1 VRNQRDSIAI
11 VCSDRP
17 TGLEAGT
24 AIVAD
29 TNVGGLTMPYGFSLL
44 EVQAS
49 LVSGA
54 STGTFTVDVNVG
66 GTTVLST
73 TCTIDATEETS
84 QTAAVPSVLSNAR
97 KIVDIPKGSIVS
109 VDVDDDGSGDAL
121 GLTVYLVGL
130 QHF

>member
-1 VRNQRDSIAI
+1 
-11 VCSDRP
+11 
-17 TGLEAGT
+17 
-24 AIVAD
+24 
-29 TNVGGLTMPYGFSLL
+29 
-44 EVQAS
+44 
-49 LVSGA
+49 VSGA

-73 TCTIDATEETS
+73 KCTIDATEETS

>member
-24 AIVAD
+24 AIVTD
-29 TNVGGLTMPYGFSLL
+29 TNVGGLTMPFGFSLL

-54 STGTFTVDVNVG
+54 ASGSFTIDVHVS

-73 TCTIDATEETS
+73 KCTIDATEETS
-84 QTAAVPSVLSNAR
+84 QTAAVPSVLSDGR
-97 KIVDIPKGSIVS
+97 KIVDIPKGTIVS
-109 VDVDDDGSGDAL
+109 VDVDDDADGTAL

>member
-73 TCTIDATEETS
+73 KCTIDATEETS
-84 QTAAVPSVLSNAR
+84 PAAVPSVLSNAR

>member
-1 VRNQRDSIAI
+1 VRSQHDSIAI

-54 STGTFTVDVNVG
+54 ATGTFTVDVNVG

-73 TCTIDATEETS
+73 KCTIDATEETS
-84 QTAAVPSVLSNAR
+84 QTAAVPSVLSLGR
-97 KIVDIPKGSIVS
+97 KIVDIAKGAVVS
-109 VDVDDDGSGDAL
+109 VDVDDDADGTAL

-130 QHF
+130 QQF